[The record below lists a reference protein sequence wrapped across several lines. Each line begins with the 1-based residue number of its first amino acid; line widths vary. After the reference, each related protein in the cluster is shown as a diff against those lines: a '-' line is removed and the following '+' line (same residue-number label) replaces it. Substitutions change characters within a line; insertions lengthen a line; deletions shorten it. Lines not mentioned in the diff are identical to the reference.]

1 MVTLSVD
8 GRGRPTADV
17 SGAEWYDPRE
27 GGPNPSV
34 NGKYISI
41 HVHEKYLAT
50 SIYTPLLLLRW
61 LILNLPD
68 LTLNSCSYTL

>member
-8 GRGRPTADV
+8 GRGRPTAGG

-34 NGKYISI
+34 NGKYIR
-41 HVHEKYLAT
+41 YPCT
-50 SIYTPLLLLRW
+50 
-61 LILNLPD
+61 
-68 LTLNSCSYTL
+68 